1 MSGTV
6 GSGGSV
12 QSGDQAGYHVPHER
26 PGTGMAAVTSSGGPH
41 AMAGVLSPSLSM
53 AQVHAPSMWMFP
65 TVGAQAALFPQPDA
79 MPWAVAATMAALQA
93 SGAAGAVLPPGIDP
107 AFASSTLSPPP
118 LMWTHPGQ
126 HAGATAA
133 TMDPGAAAVAASA
146 AALWPYS
153 AAAAAAM
160 HAHSGMAAAAA
171 SMAAA
176 AAAVAGANGDTTSTS
191 TVVAARP
198 VANPTRVPS
207 YLTSLGL
214 DGDALADAP
223 GLLMRPAPAA
233 LVANPT
239 AYARSALLQLKP
251 MLTADAPAAPAVA
264 AETEVMA

>member
-1 MSGTV
+1 
-6 GSGGSV
+6 
-12 QSGDQAGYHVPHER
+12 
-26 PGTGMAAVTSSGGPH
+26 MAAVTSSGPH

-65 TVGAQAALFPQPDA
+65 TVGPQAALIPQPDA

-107 AFASSTLSPPP
+107 AFASSALSPP

-133 TMDPGAAAVAASA
+133 TMDPGAAAAAASA

-153 AAAAAAM
+153 TAAAAAM

-176 AAAVAGANGDTTSTS
+176 AAAVAGENGDTTSTI
-191 TVVAARP
+191 VASRP
-198 VANPTRVPS
+198 IANPTRVPS

-214 DGDALADAP
+214 DGDALANAP

-233 LVANPT
+233 LVANPS
-239 AYARSALLQLKP
+239 AYARSVQIQQLKP